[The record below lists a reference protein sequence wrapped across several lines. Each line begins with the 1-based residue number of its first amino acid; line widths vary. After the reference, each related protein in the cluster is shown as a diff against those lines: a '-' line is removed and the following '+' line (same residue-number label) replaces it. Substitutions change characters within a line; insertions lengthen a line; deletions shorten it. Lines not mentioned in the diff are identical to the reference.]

1 MKRKITLVVILIV
14 VAYAAK
20 KGFEYYEKYQ
30 GSDDLKISIDKFQFP
45 ELNLSNIFQDI
56 IAKVTIN
63 INNFSDTTFNI
74 KQLKIDVLDQQKQ
87 LVAEQQYPIE
97 EPIELRPNQ
106 ANKFAINLLI
116 SSLNVARL
124 IKASGG
130 IANVGAN
137 YLVSGKYNIPIQ
149 IVGFVRAE
157 GIKIPINEKITV

>member
-1 MKRKITLVVILIV
+1 MKRKITLVVVLIV
-14 VAYAAK
+14 VLIAAK
-20 KGFEYYEKYQ
+20 KGFDYYEKYQ
-30 GSDDLKISIDKFQFP
+30 DSDDLKIDIDKFQFP

-56 IAKVTIN
+56 VAKVTVN

-87 LVAEQQYPIE
+87 LIAEQQYPIE
-97 EPIELRPNQ
+97 QSIELKPNQ
-106 ANKFAINLLI
+106 ANKFVLNLLI
-116 SSLNVARL
+116 SSPNVVRL
-124 IKASGG
+124 VKANGG

-157 GIKIPINEKITV
+157 GIKIPINQKIIV

>member
-20 KGFEYYEKYQ
+20 KGFDYYGKYQ
-30 GSDDLKISIDKFQFP
+30 DSNDLKIGIDKFQFP

-56 IAKVTIN
+56 VAKVTIN

-74 KQLKIDVLDQQKQ
+74 KQLKIDVLNQEQK

-97 EPIELRPNQ
+97 QPIELKPNQ
-106 ANKFAINLLI
+106 ANKFALNLLI
-116 SSLNVARL
+116 SSPNVANL
-124 IKASGG
+124 IKAAGG

-137 YLVSGKYNIPIQ
+137 YLVNGKYNIPIQ

-157 GIKIPINEKITV
+157 GIKIPINEKIIV